1 MGIKPKIPLTRLKM
15 DKTMRKIL
23 KLTVSDPEWTGQHK
37 MSCDFKH
44 YFGTFCFSHEK
55 PELFR
60 VSQWGDLSRVS
71 KCYLGFRVIL
81 AAAYASTYIVLWIL
95 DSTELKSTW
104 LIYLTNQSMLLLVLH
119 LLLEMLLAIKTYK
132 RQMKGH
138 SLR

>member
-44 YFGTFCFSHEK
+44 FFGTFCFSHEK

-81 AAAYASTYIVLWIL
+81 AVAYASTYIVLWIL

-119 LLLEMLLAIKTYK
+119 LLLEMLLAIKTYM